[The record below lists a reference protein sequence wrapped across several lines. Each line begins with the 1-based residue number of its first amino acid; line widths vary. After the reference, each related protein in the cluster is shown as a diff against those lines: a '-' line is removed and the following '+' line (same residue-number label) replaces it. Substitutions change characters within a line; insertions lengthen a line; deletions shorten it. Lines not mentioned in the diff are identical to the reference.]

1 MNFAEFASKAGKAA
15 FEMSKET
22 GTSVAAILGGVA
34 VLTTAV
40 CTGVAQIIEAKNKY
54 KKDEE
59 K

>member
-22 GTSVAAILGGVA
+22 GTSIATILGGAA
-34 VLTTAV
+34 VLTAAV
-40 CTGVAQIIEAKNKY
+40 FTGVAQVIEAKNKY
-54 KKDEE
+54 KKDED

>member
-1 MNFAEFASKAGKAA
+1 MVKEFASAASKAA

-40 CTGVAQIIEAKNKY
+40 CTGVAQIIEAKNKSKS
-54 KKDEE
+54 KKEE
-59 K
+59 E

>member
-1 MNFAEFASKAGKAA
+1 MVKEFASAAAKAA

-54 KKDEE
+54 KKDDD

>member
-1 MNFAEFASKAGKAA
+1 MVKEFASAAAKAA

-22 GTSVAAILGGVA
+22 GTSVAVILGGVA
-34 VLTTAV
+34 VVTAAV

-54 KKDEE
+54 KKDED

>member
-1 MNFAEFASKAGKAA
+1 MIREFVSAASKAA

-40 CTGVAQIIEAKNKY
+40 CTGIAQIIEAKNKY